1 MVMVLFVFG
10 FNAPARQLA
19 NDLNATYVPISVRVF
34 PDGEVN
40 PRILLEDVLSSKD
53 ESILT
58 HADIILAAWWE
69 PNSLPINS
77 YLVSILY
84 SLKHLNNRYRPNSLT
99 LVLPYHVY
107 ARQDKEFRTGE
118 VVSSKVLS
126 SLLEDC
132 GLTHFVT
139 VTSHLARDIPLSRLF
154 KNVKT
159 LEVSGVKVL
168 ASEVKKRV
176 NEGKLQLSLEKS
188 VVVAPDNNALGWAKE
203 FASTLGVTDITYLL
217 KKRDRDTGEIVQSL
231 PDDSTDIKGKTM
243 LLIDDIVSTGST
255 MYKAARIFLDQGASQ
270 VGFCYVHAVHSTPES
285 VKRLKSLEPVVLL
298 TTNSILIGSEYEI
311 ERVSLVSSFRD
322 HLRILLGS

>member
-1 MVMVLFVFG
+1 M
-10 FNAPARQLA
+10 
-19 NDLNATYVPISVRVF
+19 
-34 PDGEVN
+34 
-40 PRILLEDVLSSKD
+40 
-53 ESILT
+53 
-58 HADIILAAWWE
+58 
-69 PNSLPINS
+69 
-77 YLVSILY
+77 
-84 SLKHLNNRYRPNSLT
+84 
-99 LVLPYHVY
+99 
-107 ARQDKEFRTGE
+107 
-118 VVSSKVLS
+118 
-126 SLLEDC
+126 
-132 GLTHFVT
+132 
-139 VTSHLARDIPLSRLF
+139 
-154 KNVKT
+154 
-159 LEVSGVKVL
+159 
-168 ASEVKKRV
+168 
-176 NEGKLQLSLEKS
+176 
-188 VVVAPDNNALGWAKE
+188 GWAKE